1 MPPLFNSY
9 FTLEIIKMAVAGCI
23 NAYDCAGCYLT
34 TLQQLQSDNIGVAI
48 NYTAPWE
55 YWRRQL
61 DYIKY
66 TDKCWKNKWLPT
78 AT

>member
-48 NYTAPWE
+48 NYTAP
-55 YWRRQL
+55 
-61 DYIKY
+61 
-66 TDKCWKNKWLPT
+66 
-78 AT
+78 